1 MSLCLAAASLLV
13 PLMSDAVTLSWTH
26 SVERTRWEEDW
37 RARDGALALVEARV
51 EGAGAGMEPPPD
63 ARLVDGFYVWRP
75 QVPPIGEL
83 VLRRSGATEDW
94 RICVAGACR
103 SAGELLPPDAD
114 PVVLRACDAQ

>member
-26 SVERTRWEEDW
+26 SVERTEWQEEW
-37 RARDGALALVEARV
+37 RARDGALALVQARV
-51 EGAGAGMEPPPD
+51 KGSGAGMEPPPD

-75 QVPPIGEL
+75 EVPPVDEL

-94 RICVAGACR
+94 RMCVAGSCR
-103 SAGELLPPDAD
+103 RSGDLLPPDAD
-114 PVVLRACDAQ
+114 PVVLRPCAAD